1 MSEQQQ
7 HLLPSPS
14 AHRLLMGGRKPYTQD
29 TQIWTAARC
38 QRLLRQLQCRLA
50 SLRKLV
56 DEARRP
62 QTTQT
67 KRPRADEELTKRPK
81 RTRYTYARRRSV
93 LVPEKSTTSSNLT
106 PPRALRTLG
115 SMKIERSPSRAG
127 RIDFT
132 TPVLCSF
139 DQQDPTFESTS
150 KDSMLK
156 ANSPTSLVTEL
167 QSLRRVVPDNQYRI
181 YEIIFGW
188 LSGLLSSTES
198 LGQTAHPKSL
208 LGLCLRKVPDA
219 LALIEEW
226 DRQTAAKEGKSS
238 KWESSKASTELYGQ
252 LEGFGT
258 TSMGWKSL
266 KLVVRAHALCLLTAA
281 VAEGLFEPSFVRLLA
296 DLCLSLGCRA
306 EGARLVSSLKLHITA
321 PRGSAS
327 SLFES
332 GSIQPLGPI
341 LRSLQG
347 QGTSGPFWC
356 CLSTLI
362 RNKKLSL
369 TWLTSRAFQPIW
381 MRGIEVLLHNR
392 TPVVSVIDFI
402 CTAIDQLLMRDTKE
416 TESEEASEDE
426 TLMNALAAMA
436 AATWTL
442 GAEVSVN
449 EPWKVQAVRR
459 MLFTLETCVLQQQGR
474 RGSFR
479 SRGLFLVV
487 LARFIAASMIDSD
500 VVSSTTRKRAIHD
513 CLRLLTVRN
522 GTPTQPQYRQTL
534 LLACSVAQYRGQT
547 CGLPC
552 HDILSKI
559 RVSLDELGLPDWFQI
574 GLVSDGAFVLA
585 QKTRD
590 LRDVAFAERLSA
602 AGKGTLETSTI
613 FSGWRWEEGIGEWVL
628 PSPHQERRKQPR
640 QQNRHRNGTGCQTG
654 EDRRPDSRVETGSP
668 LRRTRAGYDRTFR
681 HGIHKTSS
689 LGRDKGGWGHYDT
702 DDTDNEVGND
712 TSATS
717 ITDDDV
723 VREDSG
729 DELGDDHL
737 VHIPAISQEH
747 SYNIRQRNESSHSNS
762 VNTSTSTTT
771 TTKTIR
777 KVKRLDITRTWQTT
791 RLDQVGLGETR
802 QVEGDTD
809 DDELSMLY

>member
-1 MSEQQQ
+1 M
-7 HLLPSPS
+7 
-14 AHRLLMGGRKPYTQD
+14 QD

-38 QRLLRQLQCRLA
+38 QRLLRQLQCRLV

-67 KRPRADEELTKRPK
+67 KRPRADEEFTKHPK

-93 LVPEKSTTSSNLT
+93 LVPGKSTTSSILT

-115 SMKIERSPSRAG
+115 SMKIERSPSGVG

-139 DQQDPTFESTS
+139 DQQNPTSESTS
-150 KDSMLK
+150 KDPMLK
-156 ANSPTSLVTEL
+156 ANSPTSLVAEL
-167 QSLRRVVPDNQYRI
+167 QSLRRIVPDNQYRI

-188 LSGLLSSTES
+188 LGGLLSSTES

-219 LALIEEW
+219 LAVIEEW

-238 KWESSKASTELYGQ
+238 KWESSKASTELYEQ

-258 TSMGWKSL
+258 TSIGWKSL
-266 KLVVRAHALCLLTAA
+266 KLVVRAHALRLLTAA
-281 VAEGLFEPSFVRLLA
+281 VAEGLFEPPFVRLLA
-296 DLCLSLGCRA
+296 DLCLNLGCRA
-306 EGARLVSSLKLHITA
+306 EGARLVSSLKLPITA

-327 SLFES
+327 TLFES
-332 GSIQPLGPI
+332 GSIQPLGSI

-347 QGTSGPFWC
+347 QGTSGPSWC

-369 TWLTSRAFQPIW
+369 TWLTSRAFQPVW
-381 MRGIEVLLHNR
+381 MRGIEVLLHSR

-402 CTAIDQLLMRDTKE
+402 CTAISQLLMGGAKE

-459 MLFTLETCVLQQQGR
+459 MLFTLETCVLQQQSR
-474 RGSFR
+474 RGAFR
-479 SRGLFLVV
+479 SRGLFLIV
-487 LARFIAASMIDSD
+487 LARFIAAGMIDSD
-500 VVSSTTRKRAIHD
+500 VVSSTTKKRAIHD

-534 LLACSVAQYRGQT
+534 LLTCSVAQYRGQA

-559 RVSLDELGLPDWFQI
+559 RVSLNELGLPDWFQI

-602 AGKGTLETSTI
+602 AGKGTLETSTM

-628 PSPHQERRKQPR
+628 PSPHQERRNEPR

-654 EDRRPDSRVETGSP
+654 EDRRPDSRAQTGSP
-668 LRRTRAGYDRTFR
+668 LGRTRAGYDRTFR
-681 HGIHKTSS
+681 HGIHENIS
-689 LGRDKGGWGHYDT
+689 LGRDKGAGGYGDT

-712 TSATS
+712 TSATN
-717 ITDDDV
+717 ITDDGV

-729 DELGDDHL
+729 DELGDGHL
-737 VHIPAISQEH
+737 AHIPAISQEH
-747 SYNIRQRNESSHSNS
+747 SYSIRKRNESSSSNS
-762 VNTSTSTTT
+762 VNSVSTSTST

-777 KVKRLDITRTWQTT
+777 KVKRLDITRTWQAT
-791 RLDQVGLGETR
+791 RLNQLGLGETR

-809 DDELSMLY
+809 DELSMLC

>member
-1 MSEQQQ
+1 MSAQQQ

-14 AHRLLMGGRKPYTQD
+14 AHRLLTGSGKHCMQN

-38 QRLLRQLQCRLA
+38 QRLLRQLQCRLV

-62 QTTQT
+62 QTAQT
-67 KRPRADEELTKRPK
+67 KRPRADEEFTKRPK
-81 RTRYTYARRRSV
+81 RIRYTYAKRRSV
-93 LVPEKSTTSSNLT
+93 LAPEKSTTSSTLT

-115 SMKIERSPSRAG
+115 SMKIKHSPSGVG

-150 KDSMLK
+150 KDPVLK
-156 ANSPTSLVTEL
+156 ANSPTSLAAGL
-167 QSLRRVVPDNQYRI
+167 QSLRRIVPDNQYRI
-181 YEIIFGW
+181 CEIIFGW

-219 LALIEEW
+219 VAVIEEW

-238 KWESSKASTELYGQ
+238 KWESSKASTELYEQ

-258 TSMGWKSL
+258 ASIGWKSL

-306 EGARLVSSLKLHITA
+306 EGARLVSSLKLPLSA

-327 SLFES
+327 TLFEG
-332 GSIQPLGPI
+332 GSIQPLGAI

-347 QGTSGPFWC
+347 QGTSGPSWC

-369 TWLTSRAFQPIW
+369 TWLTSRAFQPVW
-381 MRGIEVLLHNR
+381 MRGIEVLLHSR

-402 CTAIDQLLMRDTKE
+402 CTAINQLLMGNAKE

-442 GAEVSVN
+442 GAELSVN

-459 MLFTLETCVLQQQGR
+459 MLFTLETCVLQQQSR
-474 RGSFR
+474 RGAFR

-487 LARFIAASMIDSD
+487 LARFIAAAMIDSD
-500 VVSSTTRKRAIHD
+500 VVSSTTKKRAIHD

-522 GTPTQPQYRQTL
+522 STPTQPQYRQTL
-534 LLACSVAQYRGQT
+534 LLACSIAQYRGQA

-552 HDILSKI
+552 HDILFKI
-559 RVSLDELGLPDWFQI
+559 RVSLNELGLPDWFQI
-574 GLVSDGAFVLA
+574 GLVSDGAFLLA

-602 AGKGTLETSTI
+602 AGKGTLEISTM

-628 PSPHQERRKQPR
+628 SSPHQERRNEPR
-640 QQNRHRNGTGCQTG
+640 QQYRHRNGTGCQTG
-654 EDRRPDSRVETGSP
+654 EDRLSDSRVQTGSP
-668 LRRTRAGYDRTFR
+668 LRRTRAGYDHTFR
-681 HGIHKTSS
+681 HGIHENNSS
-689 LGRDKGGWGHYDT
+689 GCDKGSGGDDDT

-717 ITDDDV
+717 ITDDGV

-729 DELGDDHL
+729 DELGGDDHL
-737 VHIPAISQEH
+737 AHIPAISQQH
-747 SYNIRQRNESSHSNS
+747 SYSVCKRNESSNSNS
-762 VNTSTSTTT
+762 VNTSTSTST

-802 QVEGDTD
+802 QVAGDT